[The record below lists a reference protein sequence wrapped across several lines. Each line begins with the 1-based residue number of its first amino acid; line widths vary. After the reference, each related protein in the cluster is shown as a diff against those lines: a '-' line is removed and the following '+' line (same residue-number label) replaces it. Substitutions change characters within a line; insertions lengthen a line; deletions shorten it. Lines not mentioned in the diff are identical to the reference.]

1 MTAAT
6 NRSRR
11 ARFRREVVLAV
22 GARPTRRRAFRGTF
36 GGRAVAPARLIHSS
50 PHLHAHT
57 PTPARRAR
65 EGIAN
70 ERKLSRGNTAPG
82 SPDPASRA
90 RTVRRQPDRAVAGS
104 RERPRRGRGT
114 VDRGRRA
121 DQPPGQRARAAAA
134 ARASRSLPLS
144 PSPAPSRE
152 RERAPPTLEG
162 RARFGSRDPLGER
175 AAPRRESERENLP
188 PPRASR
194 PLSLLTMSRARASR
208 VQYGRTPLWRAAGNG
223 HLDMVRALLNAGA
236 DKTIANNSGYK
247 PIDVVCTWEAANK
260 QHKDAI
266 VALLR

>member
-90 RTVRRQPDRAVAGS
+90 RAEQRYRAVLGS
-104 RERPRRGRGT
+104 IPRPRRGRGA

-121 DQPPGQRARAAAA
+121 SQPPDERARAAAA

-175 AAPRRESERENLP
+175 AAPRRESERENLTRP
-188 PPRASR
+188 PLRAR
-194 PLSLLTMSRARASR
+194 SLCWRCRARAR
-208 VQYGRTPLWRAAGNG
+208 RACRTG
-223 HLDMVRALLNAGA
+223 
-236 DKTIANNSGYK
+236 
-247 PIDVVCTWEAANK
+247 
-260 QHKDAI
+260 
-266 VALLR
+266 

>member
-65 EGIAN
+65 EEIAN
-70 ERKLSRGNTAPG
+70 ERKLTGGNTAPG

-90 RTVRRQPDRAVAGS
+90 RAGQLYRAARGS
-104 RERPRRGRGT
+104 NEGPRRGRGT
-114 VDRGRRA
+114 VDRRRRA
-121 DQPPGQRARAAAA
+121 DQQPRLRARAAAA

-188 PPRASR
+188 PPRFA
-194 PLSLLTMSRARASR
+194 PALFADDVARARVARAGR
-208 VQYGRTPLWRAAGNG
+208 VDPA
-223 HLDMVRALLNAGA
+223 
-236 DKTIANNSGYK
+236 
-247 PIDVVCTWEAANK
+247 VVCSTP
-260 QHKDAI
+260 
-266 VALLR
+266 RPP